1 MNRLDPTSK
10 MLLAS
15 PEGFN
20 STLWGPGLWTF
31 MHYIALNYP
40 ISPTK
45 AQVESYKAFFRSL
58 CNILPCYVCR
68 KEFCELVTKPQSR
81 FYLGRPGLF
90 PYKPTNPAAARHS
103 LFMWTSD
110 LHNAVNRRLKKP
122 VVAPRTWL
130 VQYLQT
136 RHRHVPRYLV
146 STPTRPVRARPGYR
160 FRHVRPRT

>member
-1 MNRLDPTSK
+1 MNRLDPTSA

-20 STLWGPGLWTF
+20 SKLWGRSLWAF

-45 AQVESYKAFFRSL
+45 SQVESYKAFFRSL
-58 CNILPCYVCR
+58 CDILPCNVCR
-68 KEFCELVTKPQSR
+68 TEFCNLVRNPQSR

-90 PYKPTNPAAARHS
+90 PYKSQTPSAARLR
-103 LFMWTSD
+103 LFMWTSE

-122 VVAPRTWL
+122 VSSPRTWL
-130 VQYLQT
+130 VKYLKT
-136 RHRHVPRYLV
+136 RHRQA
-146 STPTRPVRARPGYR
+146 PTSSPVRSRRVYR
-160 FRHVRPRT
+160 YQYVHPRT

>member
-1 MNRLDPTSK
+1 MNRLDPATT

-20 STLWGPGLWTF
+20 SKLWGRSLWTF

-45 AQVESYKAFFRSL
+45 SQVESYKMFFRSL
-58 CNILPCYVCR
+58 CDILPCNVCR
-68 KEFCELVTKPQSR
+68 TEFCNLVRNPKSR

-90 PYKPTNPAAARHS
+90 PYKSQTPSAARLR
-103 LFMWTSD
+103 LFMWTSE

-122 VVAPRTWL
+122 VSSPRTWL
-130 VQYLQT
+130 VKYLKT
-136 RHRHVPRYLV
+136 RHRHVPRYLT
-146 STPTRPVRARPGYR
+146 SAPTRPVRTRPVYR
-160 FRHVRPRT
+160 SRHDRRET

>member
-1 MNRLDPTSK
+1 MNRLDPTSA

-20 STLWGPGLWTF
+20 SKLWGRGLWNF

-45 AQVESYKAFFRSL
+45 SQVESYKMFFRSL
-58 CNILPCYVCR
+58 CDILPCYVCR
-68 KEFCELVTKPQSR
+68 KEFCNMVRNPQSR
-81 FYLGRPGLF
+81 FYLSRPGLF
-90 PYKPTNPAAARHS
+90 PTKSTNPAASRLR
-103 LFMWTSD
+103 LFMWTSE

-130 VQYLQT
+130 VKYLKT
-136 RHRHVPRYLV
+136 RHRHVPTLQ
-146 STPTRPVRARPGYR
+146 VRAR
-160 FRHVRPRT
+160 HLRTRQIT